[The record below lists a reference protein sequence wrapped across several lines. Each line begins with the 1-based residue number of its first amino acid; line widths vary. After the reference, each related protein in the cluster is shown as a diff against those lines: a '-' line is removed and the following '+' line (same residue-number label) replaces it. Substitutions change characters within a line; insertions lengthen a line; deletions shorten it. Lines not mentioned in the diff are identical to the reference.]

1 MKQLLNLRNAL
12 MVLTV
17 AIAFCAC
24 SSGKKIPSQNLA
36 TDPDSPITETYWK
49 LTELMGKPVT
59 TAAEMK
65 KEMHLILKTEGSRVQ
80 GNGGCNGFMGSYT
93 PLAGNRLSFSPMA
106 GTKMACSNMELEN
119 QFMEIL
125 SRVDNYAI
133 KGKVLS
139 LNKARM
145 APLARFE
152 AVLMK

>member
-1 MKQLLNLRNAL
+1 MKQLFNLKHAM
-12 MVLTV
+12 MVLTA
-17 AIAFCAC
+17 AIVFFAC
-24 SSGKKIPSQNLA
+24 TSGKKIPAQNLA
-36 TDPDSPITETYWK
+36 TDPDYPITETYWK
-49 LTELMGKPVT
+49 LTELMGQPVT
-59 TAAEMK
+59 TTADMK
-65 KEMHLILKTEGSRVQ
+65 KEMHLILKTEGARVQ

-93 PLAGNRLSFSPMA
+93 LLEGNRLSFSQMA

-145 APLARFE
+145 SPLARFE